1 MLKNIRIWQ
10 KLSLIAIV
18 LIIPVVVLLFFL
30 LTEQNKAIDFATR
43 ERQGV
48 EYLSTLR
55 QLLREVQEHRTYV
68 SAVLGGDASY
78 RNQVQTEQGEID
90 DAFKQLEVVDAKY
103 NNIFETGN
111 NVPVIKARWLD
122 LKNRALLMSAQDSA
136 DAHTRIINNDIFPLI
151 FQISN
156 KSNLVLD
163 PELDSYYSMDL
174 VVNKVPDLSEILGQA
189 RAYGINAIARKSAGS
204 DQRLLSTLVVRGR
217 DGISDVNKRLQ
228 IVLQVNA
235 SLEPQVHPAIIDE
248 VATTNQF
255 LDIVERRIIN
265 AATIDIS
272 TADYLAVADK
282 SVDATFKM
290 FDVAAPALDGLLA
303 ARIQRNNQQRLFSL
317 GVAALSLIAA
327 LVLVF
332 AVARSITQPISQL
345 SRVAD
350 RLSLGELDAQIEI
363 DSKDE
368 VGELAESISRMQVSL
383 QAAIER
389 LRARRANV

>member
-1 MLKNIRIWQ
+1 
-10 KLSLIAIV
+10 LS
-18 LIIPVVVLLFFL
+18 
-30 LTEQNKAIDFATR
+30 
-43 ERQGV
+43 
-48 EYLSTLR
+48 
-55 QLLREVQEHRTYV
+55 
-68 SAVLGGDASY
+68 GDASY
-78 RNQVQTEQGEID
+78 RSKVQSEQNEID
-90 DAFKQLEVVDAKY
+90 DALKQLEVVDAKY
-103 NNIFETGN
+103 NGLFETGN
-111 NVPVIKARWLD
+111 NVAVIKARWID
-122 LKNRALLMSAQDSA
+122 LKNRVLLMGGPDSA

-163 PELDSYYSMDL
+163 PELDSYYAMDL
-174 VVNKVPDLSEILGQA
+174 VVNQVPDLSEILGQA
-189 RAYGINAIARKSAGS
+189 RAYGLNAIARKSAGS

-217 DGISDVNKRLQ
+217 EGISNLNKRLQ

-235 SLEPQVHPAIIDE
+235 SLEPQIRPAMIDE

-265 AATIDIS
+265 SSTIDIPS
-272 TADYLAVADK
+272 AEYLDAADK
-282 SVDATFKM
+282 SVDATFRM
-290 FDVAAPALDGLLA
+290 FDVTAPALDALLA

-317 GVAALSLIAA
+317 GLAALSLIAA

-350 RLSLGELDAQIEI
+350 RLSLGELDARIEI
-363 DSKDE
+363 DSQDE

-389 LRARRANV
+389 LRSRRTNA